1 MSDNN
6 MFDELFT
13 IQKLTRE
20 QAEAVRKE
28 PTSVFSSLDP
38 KIAKQVAEI
47 SQTNGFQRGAI
58 SRNCYAHSSASKV
71 KVRLLLSES
80 KRPPS
85 KGRLFILAPVSR
97 RQSLCAAVGVSQCE

>member
-28 PTSVFSSLDP
+28 PTSVFGR
-38 KIAKQVAEI
+38 EI
-47 SQTNGFQRGAI
+47 L
-58 SRNCYAHSSASKV
+58 Y
-71 KVRLLLSES
+71 LL
-80 KRPPS
+80 R
-85 KGRLFILAPVSR
+85 
-97 RQSLCAAVGVSQCE
+97 AVPTIMC

>member
-1 MSDNN
+1 MRRKRGSMSDNN

-47 SQTNGFQRGAI
+47 SKQM
-58 SRNCYAHSSASKV
+58 ASNAERFREIATRIVPPAK
-71 KVRLLLSES
+71 S
-80 KRPPS
+80 K
-85 KGRLFILAPVSR
+85 
-97 RQSLCAAVGVSQCE
+97 